1 MSACKFIS
9 SHVRKAGISNLL
21 GVSGD
26 VNATGDICKKLDIL
40 ANDVFI
46 NSLKNNGQVFL
57 MVSEE
62 DEQVIEV
69 IGEGTNGSYF
79 VAFDPLDGSSNI
91 DANVS
96 IGTIWSIFRRHS
108 PKGPITNQDI
118 FQKDIISA
126 GYCVYGSST
135 QIVYTVG

>member
-1 MSACKFIS
+1 MNSITAACKFIS

-21 GVSGD
+21 GISGD

-46 NSLKNNGQVFL
+46 NSLRNSGKVFL

-69 IGEGTNGSYF
+69 VGDGDQANYF

-96 IGTIWSIFRRHS
+96 IGTIWSIFRRKS
-108 PKGPITNQDI
+108 APGGEVTDEDI
-118 FQKDIISA
+118 FQKEIISA

-135 QIVYTVG
+135 